1 MSNLN
6 NSMPVA
12 KNSKKN
18 NNTVN
23 EVIRQRFKSLGP
35 MTWEQVSIGCFFLA
49 AVILWITR
57 DLIVTPGWEGLFRE
71 EYDISY

>member
-1 MSNLN
+1 
-6 NSMPVA
+6 MPVA

-18 NNTVN
+18 NTVN
-23 EVIRQRFKSLGP
+23 AVIRQRFNSLGP

-57 DLIVTPGWEGLFRE
+57 DLIVTPGWESLFRE
-71 EYDISY
+71 K